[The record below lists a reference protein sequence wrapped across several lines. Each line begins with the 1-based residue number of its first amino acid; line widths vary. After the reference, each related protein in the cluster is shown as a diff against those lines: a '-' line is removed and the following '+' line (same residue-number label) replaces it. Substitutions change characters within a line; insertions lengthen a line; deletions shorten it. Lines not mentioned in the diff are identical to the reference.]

1 MDWVKDP
8 HGNYL
13 NIQSA
18 VSGKVIDGRGGP
30 RVELKDA
37 RGNTV
42 GITSPDVLEP
52 PACVLAGPIAC
63 VFVSAA
69 AEAVWRCV
77 AAWRINGDNA
87 EPIIVG
93 TRPAGRLHLEFNSG
107 ELVDVESGR
116 RFPDLKTATQ
126 ACREAAAEQELVQ

>member
-1 MDWVKDP
+1 MKNRTGDE
-8 HGNYL
+8 
-13 NIQSA
+13 IA
-18 VSGKVIDGRGGP
+18 VV
-30 RVELKDA
+30 
-37 RGNTV
+37 
-42 GITSPDVLEP
+42 SPDVLEP
-52 PACVLAGPIAC
+52 PACVFAGPIAC

-69 AEAVWRCV
+69 GEAVWRCV

-107 ELVDVESGR
+107 ELVDIESGR